1 MDDRADT
8 RIIYGTRRAG
18 KTDLL
23 ATMCLLYSMAGE
35 TGVFV
40 GPTAQ
45 KAADLLRSKL
55 QEFKREHG
63 VSFHWNGNSGVATFE
78 DGGRVQ
84 CRGLAS
90 NPDVELLRGDRPPF
104 AIIDESGH
112 CNAERL
118 QYVIEEVL
126 QPSLADFWGRGGR
139 GLILA
144 GTPTQDERSYWA
156 DLCLRGLMPQAS
168 VHKLTIGM
176 NPRFADGKAER
187 YLASVLKNNGWTRET
202 PKFRREYL
210 GEFCPELSS
219 LCVPGWNGELL
230 PQHLAPKDGRVILAL
245 DFGRRDKT
253 AYVVIV
259 TIRNHLHAIYSCSHG
274 EQTIP
279 DIVQT
284 INELRAR
291 FSPSVIVGDSYGIG
305 SGYILTLRQS
315 HGIPIA
321 EAKYPDRF
329 KAARIDA
336 LNGAACSGNLFLYQE
351 AAGLGQQLR
360 SVLWNRERTKQ
371 RDGSVDHEFDAL
383 IVGAD
388 RHRQD
393 YKDSAKSEQE
403 IEQEERAKRMRAL
416 QTGR

>member
-1 MDDRADT
+1 L
-8 RIIYGTRRAG
+8 
-18 KTDLL
+18 KF
-23 ATMCLLYSMAGE
+23 S
-35 TGVFV
+35 
-40 GPTAQ
+40 
-45 KAADLLRSKL
+45 
-55 QEFKREHG
+55 
-63 VSFHWNGNSGVATFE
+63 WNGNHGIATFE

-112 CNAERL
+112 VHEERL
-118 QYVIEEVL
+118 KYVIEEVL

-156 DLCLRGLMPQAS
+156 NLCIRKLMPEAS

-176 NPRFADGKAER
+176 NPRFAEGRAER

-219 LCVPGWNGELL
+219 LCVSGWKGELL
-230 PQHLAPKDGRVILAL
+230 QQHLAPTDGRVILAL

-253 AYVVIV
+253 AYVILV
-259 TIRNHLHAIYSCSHG
+259 TIRNHLHAIYSRSHG

-279 DIVQT
+279 QIVQV
-284 INELRAR
+284 INELRAK
-291 FSPSVIVGDSYGIG
+291 FNPSTIVGDSYGIG

-315 HGIPIA
+315 HGIPIL

-336 LNGAACSGNLFLYQE
+336 LNGAACSSNLHVYEE
-351 AAGLGQQLR
+351 AVTLGQQLR
-360 SVLWNRERTKQ
+360 TVLWNKERTKQ

-388 RHRQD
+388 KHRQD
-393 YKDSAKSEQE
+393 YKDQALSEQE
-403 IEQEERAKRMRAL
+403 IRDREVARELEQL
-416 QTGR
+416 QFGGM